1 MKGKIKILLINSY
14 SFEKIFDNWKN
25 GINPSHY
32 LMGKV
37 ELEKSGEFQVD
48 ILPHQ
53 KYNWLDTL
61 GKFIKIPFLD
71 QQVRALSMIKNY
83 DLVYMPYP
91 ISISKLFTLLKI
103 FGMLKIPV
111 VGLAHQNFIY
121 YKNKN
126 SILNKLGVKHLRQI
140 DAFAFFS
147 KNLMLKTQKDLKYNQ
162 FEKEN
167 KCFSV
172 SWGADVDFYKNIKT
186 IKKKDDLPYAVCA
199 GTADRDYDILIK
211 AFENIPINLKIY
223 CTPNTIPAS
232 THLPPNVTV
241 DTSWVPYDQLLEEY
255 VNSSFIIIPLK
266 EEIRKKGNTYGLTV
280 LLDAMAVGKPVLM
293 TQHSFLD
300 IDIENEQIGLWV
312 YDNTPEGW
320 NKKLLQMVGEET
332 DLEAMGKKAKQ
343 LHLQKYN
350 IQNFANQMAEVFKTV
365 LKRKH
370 KG

>member
-1 MKGKIKILLINSY
+1 MGKI
-14 SFEKIFDNWKN
+14 
-25 GINPSHY
+25 
-32 LMGKV
+32 
-37 ELEKSGEFQVD
+37 ELEESGEFQVD
-48 ILPHQ
+48 IHPHQ
-53 KYNWLDTL
+53 KYKWLDTV
-61 GKFIKIPFLD
+61 GKLIKIPFLD
-71 QQVRALSMIKNY
+71 QQVRALSKIKDY
-83 DLVYMPYP
+83 DLIYMPYP
-91 ISISKLFTLLKI
+91 ISISKLFTFFKFFGLLKV
-103 FGMLKIPV
+103 PV

-126 SILNKLGVKHLRQI
+126 SILNKVGVKHLRQI

-147 KNLMLKTQKDLKYNQ
+147 KNLMLKTQEDLKYNQ
-162 FEKEN
+162 LEKDN

-172 SWGADVDFYKNIKT
+172 SWGADVDFYKNIETKRDQT
-186 IKKKDDLPYAVCA
+186 EVLYAVCA

-232 THLPPNVTV
+232 THLPPNVFI

-266 EEIRKKGNTYGLTV
+266 EEIREKGNTYGLTV

-300 IDIENEQIGLWV
+300 IDIQSEKIGLWV

-320 NKKLLQMVGEET
+320 SKKLLQMVGGET
-332 DLEAMGKKAKQ
+332 DLDAMGKRAKQ
-343 LHLQKYN
+343 LHLEKYN
-350 IQNFANQMAEVFKTV
+350 IRNFANQMANVFKTV
-365 LKRKH
+365 LSRRR
-370 KG
+370 

>member
-1 MKGKIKILLINSY
+1 MKRKIKVLLINSY
-14 SFEKIFDNWKN
+14 SFEKIYDNWKN
-25 GINPSHY
+25 RINPSHY
-32 LMGKV
+32 LMGKI
-37 ELEKSGEFQVD
+37 ELEESGEFQVD
-48 ILPHQ
+48 IHPHQ
-53 KYNWLDTL
+53 KYKWLDTV
-61 GKFIKIPFLD
+61 GKLIKIPFLD
-71 QQVRALSMIKNY
+71 QQVRALSKIKDY
-83 DLVYMPYP
+83 DLIYMPYP
-91 ISISKLFTLLKI
+91 ISISKLFTFFKFFGLLKV
-103 FGMLKIPV
+103 PV

-126 SILNKLGVKHLRQI
+126 SILNKVGVKHLRQI

-147 KNLMLKTQKDLKYNQ
+147 KNLMLKTQEDLKYNQ
-162 FEKEN
+162 LDKDN

-172 SWGADVDFYKNIKT
+172 SWGADVDFYKNIE
-186 IKKKDDLPYAVCA
+186 IKRDQTEVPYAVCA

-232 THLPPNVTV
+232 THLPPNVFI

-266 EEIRKKGNTYGLTV
+266 EEIREKGNTYGLTV

-300 IDIENEQIGLWV
+300 IDIQSEKIGLWV

-320 NKKLLQMVGEET
+320 SKKLLQMVGGET
-332 DLEAMGKKAKQ
+332 DLDAMGKRAKQ
-343 LHLQKYN
+343 LHLEKYN
-350 IQNFANQMAEVFKTV
+350 IRNFANQMANVFKTV
-365 LKRKH
+365 LSRKR
-370 KG
+370 